1 MQLADVRAKARELL
15 QGDAG
20 RCCELHGDAAAAR
33 CCSLVGSALHG
44 DGVLHLH
51 LLVSLSG
58 HAPAVL
64 PACLGLT
71 TSCGAATP
79 SGAAGVAGVAAE
91 LTTMETNVG
100 EAASGAAGAAPR
112 PIGSSNIWARSA
124 GSGGGAAGGA
134 GGTGGSAGG
143 AARVGGGT
151 GVAVFPD
158 AGPESSEER
167 EEL

>member
-1 MQLADVRAKARELL
+1 MLPRYTGACAGL
-15 QGDAG
+15 Q
-20 RCCELHGDAAAAR
+20 
-33 CCSLVGSALHG
+33 
-44 DGVLHLH
+44 
-51 LLVSLSG
+51 
-58 HAPAVL
+58 VL

-71 TSCGAATP
+71 TSCGAATA

-91 LTTMETNVG
+91 STTMEANVG

-134 GGTGGSAGG
+134 GGSAGG
-143 AARVGGGT
+143 AARVGGGM
-151 GVAVFPD
+151 GVVVFPG
-158 AGPESSEER
+158 AGPESSEKR